1 MTKKQILN
9 QSRHELPAH
18 LSEDAKAYYK
28 EFPERPDVQARPGL
42 KMALEN
48 ILTGRKPKL
57 RVKGSVDK
65 SALPDGVLIADLTA
79 EGGGVTIIG
88 SKLPK
93 SWLFWSECSR
103 YDVDSGCWEMH
114 STEPVL
120 DMLKLL
126 PDWWPHCYP
135 IEIHPEF
142 IPWFRMNYE
151 ITVKNDWERFGDS
164 PYTDHLLFPVT
175 RYS

>member
-1 MTKKQILN
+1 MLMMIWMIVLEHSPPCKEKPLHEFWNLKAERCYENEELAKKQILN
-9 QSRHELPAH
+9 QSRDKLLDH

-65 SALPDGVLIADLTA
+65 SALPDGVLIADLTT

-93 SWLFWSECSR
+93 SWLF
-103 YDVDSGCWEMH
+103 
-114 STEPVL
+114 
-120 DMLKLL
+120 
-126 PDWWPHCYP
+126 
-135 IEIHPEF
+135 
-142 IPWFRMNYE
+142 
-151 ITVKNDWERFGDS
+151 
-164 PYTDHLLFPVT
+164 
-175 RYS
+175 

>member
-1 MTKKQILN
+1 M
-9 QSRHELPAH
+9 
-18 LSEDAKAYYK
+18 
-28 EFPERPDVQARPGL
+28 
-42 KMALEN
+42 
-48 ILTGRKPKL
+48 
-57 RVKGSVDK
+57 
-65 SALPDGVLIADLTA
+65 
-79 EGGGVTIIG
+79 TIIG

-135 IEIHPEF
+135 IAIHPEF

-151 ITVKNDWERFGDS
+151 ITVENDWERFGDS
-164 PYTDHLLFPVT
+164 PSRDNWMRIIYGDCSNSEHINPPYRNNSLRRNKNIFFRLFLLKNSRLFIKFTFKWCAPMKKSQDT
-175 RYS
+175 